1 MSIIDTPETYGGAI
15 SRDPDSAQGPLPE
28 SQRSAVPFAMAD
40 FDFVPRERYYD
51 RGFYELEK
59 KHLWTK
65 TWQMAARLEEIP
77 HAGDYVEYEVV
88 GNSILLVRQK
98 DGSVRGFHNACRH
111 RATELA
117 KGCGRLPGG
126 QLVCPFHGWRWNLD
140 GSASYL
146 FMEETFSDATKNEKD
161 LRLQEVKIELWA
173 GMVWLNMDLDA
184 APLSEHL
191 SPVKQILDG
200 AGVANMRV
208 KWWKQTVLNA
218 NWKMAQEAF
227 FEAYHVMQT
236 HPQLLM
242 GGGQE
247 TGEFFSRAVEYTV
260 YTNGHA
266 RFQGAASENNE
277 YLETTQE
284 EADLAREMF
293 IESHRLLVSGQDAM
307 TVERDIQI
315 FEGLRNTADSVDF
328 PKKAYNALYEY
339 AQGAGIPMPP
349 MSDENVQLW
358 GGDIFMYPN
367 YVMLPQ
373 FGNCLVYRVRPH
385 NDDPEW
391 TLFDVW
397 SLTTY
402 PEGQEPERAELKGV
416 FDKDDVENWGLIP
429 RQDFSNIERQQR
441 GLHSQSY
448 RANRLSAVY
457 EKSIANMHHELDRSI
472 AAGEQAAAEALISE
486 SKKGNADVG

>member
-1 MSIIDTPETYGGAI
+1 MSIIDTPETYCGAI
-15 SRDPDSAQGPLPE
+15 SQDPDSAEGPLPE
-28 SQRSAVPFAMAD
+28 AQRSAVPFAMAD

-51 RGFYELEK
+51 RGFFELEK
-59 KHLWTK
+59 KHVWTK

-77 HAGDYVEYEVV
+77 YPGDYVEYEVV

-146 FMEETFSDATKNEKD
+146 FMEETFSDATKDAKD
-161 LRLQEVKIELWA
+161 LRLQEVKIEIWA

-191 SPVKQILDG
+191 SPVKKILDD

-247 TGEFFSRAVEYTV
+247 TGELFSRAVEYTV

-266 RFQGAASENNE
+266 RFQSAASENNE

-284 EADLAREMF
+284 QADLAREMF
-293 IESHRLLVSGQDAM
+293 IESHRLLASGQDAM
-307 TVERDIQI
+307 TIERDIQI
-315 FEGLRNTADSVDF
+315 FEGLRNTASQSDF
-328 PKKAYNALYEY
+328 PKQAYNALYEY
-339 AQGAGIPMPP
+339 AQGAGIPMAP

-448 RANRLSAVY
+448 KASRLSAIY
-457 EKSIANMHHELDRSI
+457 EKSIANMHHELDRYI
-472 AAGEQAAAEALISE
+472 AAGEQTDAQARISE
-486 SKKGNADVG
+486 SKEGNADVR